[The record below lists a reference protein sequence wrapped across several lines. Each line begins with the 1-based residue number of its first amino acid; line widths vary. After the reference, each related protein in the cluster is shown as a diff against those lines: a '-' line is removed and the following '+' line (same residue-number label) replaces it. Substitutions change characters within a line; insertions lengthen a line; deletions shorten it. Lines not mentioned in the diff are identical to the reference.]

1 LIVRAIRRTERA
13 DEDLIA
19 IWSNIAADSPASA
32 DRTLDAI
39 EERWRQLAR
48 FPFSGRARD
57 DIASGVRCL
66 VVGSYL
72 TLYSIGDEAITI
84 LRVLHGR
91 RKIGGKSVEELGK
104 VR

>member
-1 LIVRAIRRTERA
+1 MVRGIQRTERA

-39 EERWRQLAR
+39 EERWLQLAR

-57 DIASGVRCL
+57 DVAPGVRCL

-91 RKIGGKSVEELGK
+91 RNIGSKSIKELGR